1 MKYSKEFILMRV
13 LLISDLVAL
22 IFGIAGLIIAI
33 VR

>member
-22 IFGIAGLIIAI
+22 IFGITGLIIAI

>member
-1 MKYSKEFILMRV
+1 MIKEKFLLRV

-22 IFGIAGLIIAI
+22 IFGITGLIVVI

>member
-1 MKYSKEFILMRV
+1 MRKEKFLVRV

-22 IFGIAGLIIAI
+22 IFGITGLIVAI

>member
-1 MKYSKEFILMRV
+1 MIENKLLMV

-22 IFGIAGLIIAI
+22 IFGITGLIVAI

>member
-1 MKYSKEFILMRV
+1 MTENKLLMV

-22 IFGIAGLIIAI
+22 IFGITGLIVAI